1 MQEYR
6 LSGFRILEYD
16 ELESTN
22 SEAAR
27 LRWNE
32 LEDRMVILTYRQ
44 THGKGQVGNRWESEP
59 GKNISM
65 TVVFKPEALLAG
77 EQFAMSMVIAL
88 GARDFLSR
96 YVEDVSV
103 KWPNDVY
110 AGERKIAGILIEHT
124 VVGKKV
130 AFSFCGIGLNVNQ
143 YRFLSD
149 APNPVSLVQ
158 LTGKEKDLTEALA
171 ELLSAIGRRY
181 EQVYDYDKLEKDFV
195 SGLYRREGMFRWR
208 DGQGT
213 FEASVLGIN
222 EYGQLLLR
230 DTEGKERI
238 YGFKEVA
245 YL

>member
-1 MQEYR
+1 MQEYQ

-27 LRWNE
+27 LGWKE
-32 LEDRMVILTYRQ
+32 LEDKMVILTYRQ
-44 THGKGQVGNRWESEP
+44 TQGKGQVGNHWESEP

-65 TVVFKPEALLAG
+65 TVVFKPEGLLAG
-77 EQFAMSMVIAL
+77 EQFAVSMAVAL
-88 GARDFLSR
+88 GTHDFLSR
-96 YVEDVSV
+96 YVENVFV

-110 AGERKIAGILIEHT
+110 AGERKIAGILIEHA
-124 VVGKKV
+124 VLGREV

-143 YRFLSD
+143 SRFLSD

-158 LTGKEKDLTEALA
+158 LTGTEKNLTETLA

-181 EQVYDYDKLEKDFV
+181 EQVYDYDKLEKDFISV
-195 SGLYRREGMFRWR
+195 LYRREGVYRWKDEQGIFR
-208 DGQGT
+208 
-213 FEASVLGIN
+213 ASVLGIN

-230 DTEGKERI
+230 DTEGKERV